1 MRFAWSSF
9 LWFFWAL
16 PLLVLLL
23 ALWRRQARRR
33 LATFADASQ
42 LGRLAGSVDSGA
54 RIWRSGLR
62 IAVLALLILAAA
74 RPQWGV
80 GEVEVEQEGI
90 DVVIALDISRSMLAD
105 DVAPSR
111 LARAKAELDGLID
124 SFDGDRVG
132 LVFFAG
138 AAFTQCPLTVDYAA
152 ARLFLSQ
159 ADPSMI
165 SAQGTSLAVA
175 VRTALGLFDDEGGR
189 SRVVLAV
196 TDGEDFEGGLA
207 EVRQELQDR
216 HVALYAVG
224 IGTAEGAPVPLEDD
238 YGRRQGFMRDR
249 EGKVVISRL
258 EEAELI
264 SIVQASGGV
273 YARAGR
279 GGLDVDRLRREIA
292 SLEGSAYRSQ
302 RVTSYQ
308 DRFVYPLAA
317 ALFLLAA
324 ECFLP
329 DRRREVRA

>member
-1 MRFAWSSF
+1 MRFAWPSI
-9 LWFFWAL
+9 LWFVWAV
-16 PLLVLLL
+16 PLLVVLLVQ
-23 ALWRRQARRR
+23 WRRQARRR
-33 LATFADASQ
+33 LVRFAGEPLLA
-42 LGRLAGSVDSGA
+42 RLAASVDSRA
-54 RIWRSGLR
+54 RIGRAALR
-62 IAVLALLILAAA
+62 VGVLTLLIVAAA

-90 DVVIALDISRSMLAD
+90 DVVIALDISRSMLAE

-111 LARAKAELDGLID
+111 LARARAELSGLID

-138 AAFTQCPLTVDYAA
+138 AAFPQCPLTVDYAA

-175 VRTALGLFDDEGGR
+175 VRTALELFDDESGR
-189 SRVVLAV
+189 SRVILAV

-207 EVRQELQDR
+207 EVRDALAER
-216 HVALYAVG
+216 GVALYAVG
-224 IGTAEGAPVPLEDD
+224 IGTAEGAPVPMQDD
-238 YGRRQGFMRDR
+238 YGRRQGFVRNR
-249 EGKVVISRL
+249 EGEVVISRL
-258 EEAELI
+258 EESDLI

-292 SLEGSAYRSQ
+292 ALEGSAYRSQ
-302 RVTSYQ
+302 RVTRYQ
-308 DRFVYPLAA
+308 DRFVYPLSA
-317 ALFLLAA
+317 ALVLLLG
-324 ECFLP
+324 EQFVR

>member
-1 MRFAWSSF
+1 MRFAWPSI
-9 LWFFWAL
+9 LWFAWAL
-16 PLLVLLL
+16 PLLVVML
-23 ALWRRQARRR
+23 ALWRVRAHRR
-33 LATFADASQ
+33 LARFAAEPMAR
-42 LGRLAGSVDSGA
+42 RLAASVDPGA
-54 RIWRSGLR
+54 RIWRSALR
-62 IAVLALLILAAA
+62 VTALALLLLAAA

-90 DVVIALDISRSMLAD
+90 DVVVALDISRSMLAD

-111 LARAKAELDGLID
+111 LARAKAELAGLID

-138 AAFTQCPLTVDYAA
+138 AAFVQCPLTVDYAA

-165 SAQGTSLAVA
+165 SAQGTSLAAA
-175 VRTALGLFDDEGGR
+175 VRTALSLFDDESGR

-196 TDGEDFEGGLA
+196 TDGEDFEGGLE
-207 EVRQELQDR
+207 EVRDELQQRD
-216 HVALYAVG
+216 VALYAVG

-238 YGRRQGFMRDR
+238 YGRRQGFLRDR
-249 EGKVVISRL
+249 QGNVVISRL

-264 SIVQASGGV
+264 RIVQASGGV

-279 GGLDVDRLRREIA
+279 GGLDVDRLRREISA
-292 SLEGSAYRSQ
+292 LQGSAYRSQ
-302 RVTSYQ
+302 RVTRYQ
-308 DRFVYPLAA
+308 DRFVYPLSA
-317 ALFLLAA
+317 ALLLLVGEA
-324 ECFLP
+324 FVR

>member
-1 MRFAWSSF
+1 MRFAWPQI
-9 LWFFWAL
+9 LWFFWVL
-16 PLLVLLL
+16 PLLVVMLV
-23 ALWRRQARRR
+23 LWRRQARRR
-33 LATFADASQ
+33 LARFADER
-42 LGRLAGSVDSGA
+42 LVGRLAGSVDSAA
-54 RIWRSGLR
+54 RIWRSALR
-62 IAVLALLILAAA
+62 VSALALLVLAAA

-90 DVVIALDISRSMLAD
+90 DVVIALDISRSMLAE

-111 LARAKAELDGLID
+111 LARAKAELAGLID

-165 SAQGTSLAVA
+165 SAQGTSLAIA
-175 VRTALGLFDDEGGR
+175 TRTALDLFDDESGR
-189 SRVVLAV
+189 SRVILAV
-196 TDGEDFEGGLA
+196 TDGEDFEGGLD
-207 EVRQELQDR
+207 EVRQSLTDR
-216 HVALYAVG
+216 NVALYAVG
-224 IGTAEGAPVPLEDD
+224 IGTSEGAPIPLEDD
-238 YGRRQGFMRDR
+238 YGRRQGFVRDR
-249 EGKVVISRL
+249 EGQVVISRL

-292 SLEGSAYRSQ
+292 ALEGSAYRSQ

-308 DRFVYPLAA
+308 DRFVYPLSA
-317 ALFLLAA
+317 ALVFVVA
-324 ECFLP
+324 ECFVR